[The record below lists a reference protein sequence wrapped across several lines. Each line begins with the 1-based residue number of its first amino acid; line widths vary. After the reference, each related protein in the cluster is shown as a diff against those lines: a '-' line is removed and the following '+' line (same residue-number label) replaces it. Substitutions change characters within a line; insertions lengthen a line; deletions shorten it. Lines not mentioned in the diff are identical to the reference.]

1 MKRRRTEREEFINR
15 KRLRG
20 TERERERERERGM
33 TAKLRSR
40 AILIFQLLQ
49 FAKQTN

>member
-20 TERERERERERGM
+20 TERERERERER
-33 TAKLRSR
+33 KRKR
-40 AILIFQLLQ
+40 DDCKI
-49 FAKQTN
+49 KV